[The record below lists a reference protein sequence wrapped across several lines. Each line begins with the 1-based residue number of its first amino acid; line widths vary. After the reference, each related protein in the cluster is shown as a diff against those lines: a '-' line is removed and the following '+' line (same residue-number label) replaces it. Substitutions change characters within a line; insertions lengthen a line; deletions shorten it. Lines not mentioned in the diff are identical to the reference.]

1 MQVRTLRRI
10 GVVLKGWRKA
20 PASAGLCAAFFLVIL
35 PLAEPAAAQPVA
47 TVATVVSA
55 SEQSARDDERLR
67 ILRDEL
73 RKSETLVEALA
84 RRKAERLA
92 MADKVAADEAEEGRL
107 RALGDIAALKREIAG
122 TRPTADAST
131 KAAPPA
137 SGSHAAPVRS
147 AQPKPPPVQPAQPTT
162 PWWDVYGKV
171 RPTDT
176 PAPVSYAQPPGSAA
190 ARTDSTR
197 RME

>member
-1 MQVRTLRRI
+1 MQVRNFRRI
-10 GVVLKGWRKA
+10 GVVLKGWKKA
-20 PASAGLCAAFFLVIL
+20 PASGGLCAAFFLAL
-35 PLAEPAAAQPVA
+35 PIAEPAAAEPVSA
-47 TVATVVSA
+47 VAAVVSA
-55 SEQSARDDERLR
+55 SEQAVRDDERLR

-73 RKSETLVEALA
+73 KKSEALVEMLA

-122 TRPTADAST
+122 AR
-131 KAAPPA
+131 PPA
-137 SGSHAAPVRS
+137 SALTRDTPRASSSHAAPARP
-147 AQPKPPPVQPAQPTT
+147 AQSKPQPAM
-162 PWWDVYGKV
+162 PWWDVYGKA
-171 RPTDT
+171 RSTGT

-190 ARTDSTR
+190 ARTESTR